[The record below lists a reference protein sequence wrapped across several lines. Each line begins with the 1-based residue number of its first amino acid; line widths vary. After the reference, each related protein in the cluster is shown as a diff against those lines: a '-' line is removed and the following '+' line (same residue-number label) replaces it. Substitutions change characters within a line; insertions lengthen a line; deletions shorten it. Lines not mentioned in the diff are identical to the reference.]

1 MRTPVGVDWAG
12 MTSLDVVTG
21 EATPPAQTTL
31 LQQADHWPVAVA
43 TWPSLGCG
51 HITGDGVTGF
61 PSTRYL
67 ALSIPPACARL
78 RYYATQC
85 SADASGVQAN
95 IEAATTTGGLTGA
108 DVAKMIAWGGV
119 RVALAH
125 SIVNQKEFESGDWDG
140 TAPGTAIDRM
150 LEVAESAQ
158 PAVEVAFV
166 KNAQAF
172 SLYVARRTADLESL

>member
-12 MTSLDVVTG
+12 MTSADVVTG

-43 TWPSLGCG
+43 TWPSIGCG
-51 HITGDGVTGF
+51 HITGDGVTGN
-61 PSTRYL
+61 PATRWL

-85 SADASGVQAN
+85 SSDFSGVFADL
-95 IEAATTTGGLTGA
+95 EAATTTGGLTGA
-108 DVAKMIAWGGV
+108 DVATITALGGV
-119 RVALAH
+119 RATLPHA
-125 SIVNQKEFESGDWDG
+125 IVTQKEFESGDWDD

-150 LEVAESAQ
+150 LELAESAQ
-158 PAVEVAFV
+158 PAAEIAFI

-172 SLYVARRTADLESL
+172 SLWVSVRTGDLESL